1 MCFNG
6 RSISLPMNKVET
18 NAIQG
23 VYRPAF
29 FDLSEFNLNRVDYST
44 AFYEEG
50 SAEIELLRGSFSFC
64 YLREDKLRMI
74 TAFDKED
81 RIIPF
86 NEFTDRF
93 GIKIRSKNLF
103 KTGKYLS
110 RVFRPVKYGKFFQGL
125 HIHINNNP
133 VYRGKVTDGISL
145 VSVKLA
151 KELGWTKAD
160 KNMSAQFTLFFK
172 EGLVKGH
179 CVLSDKI
186 ESDVVVYGNDNIKS
200 EISLGKE
207 LQYITLEPVKLGK
220 SLRMDIQSMLNL
232 WQLFGAE
239 QYLEW
244 AYNGIINYQDDL
256 FNGKLTDCLDDF
268 DDIDVE
274 EYDNEQW
281 LLRKA
286 IWHKIDYARYP
297 GLIRLAWSMFRNS
310 IQRFADKAN
319 GNPGFRIPVSR
330 GKRGYIRVDLR
341 DHDKEGNFR
350 ATVNKGEVCLDRLG
364 NLWIHPEDAEEFLEI
379 KGGADM
385 DDAAAIIPVEDN
397 KAVIYRNP
405 NQYGEYGIHKI
416 VYDGIEIKEIN
427 KIIGAIPYKRKPKTK
442 LETIKTKIDKNK
454 LINDLKTKAKKLEI
468 YEDYTRANLLRTYTK
483 ISSNSANIG
492 IAANAEMIRSVIGI
506 KSKTVF
512 SKLTQTYNWNLERII
527 DATVKDGT
535 DCTEDMDAVRGL
547 INYVVDNKIP
557 MPESITHR
565 FPEMV
570 RKDVTRIN
578 HHPLDELHEAIKYI
592 IEEAD
597 NEVLGKG
604 TVSKNNRIPGRID
617 KINVPVIE
625 IGYSNIDNPLNDLAI
640 NLLKDYNKQI
650 AMLFTKEGISTNE
663 EVEKIQ
669 IELLR
674 KMSVYSTEERKL
686 IVKSWAYDIY
696 KSNRMVHDSILW
708 ITSKQELR
716 GIAEDTIEMLSDIG
730 EGYHV
735 KKNGCVKRYYEIA
748 ARKNTIRNIR
758 LWSKEE
764 ISVSKYTDINEIFI
778 ENHKAIIGEDVFP
791 IGDECEIEDGI
802 FEVSSIVNSIS
813 KRNNTIL
820 KNSLSVALSL

>member
-1 MCFNG
+1 MYSNG
-6 RSISLPMNKVET
+6 RSMSLPMNKVET

-23 VYRPAF
+23 RYRPAF
-29 FDLSEFNLNRVDYST
+29 FDLSEFNLSRVDYST

-50 SAEIELLRGSFSFC
+50 SVETELLKGSFSFC

-74 TAFDKED
+74 TAYDKD
-81 RIIPF
+81 DIIIQF
-86 NEFTDRF
+86 SEFTDRF
-93 GIKIRSKNLF
+93 GINIKSKNLF

-110 RVFRPVKYGKFFQGL
+110 RVFRPVKYGKFFRRL
-125 HIHINNNP
+125 NIHINNNP
-133 VYRGKVTDGISL
+133 VYQGKVTDGISL
-145 VSVKLA
+145 VSVDLA
-151 KELGWTKAD
+151 RKLGWTKAD
-160 KNMSAQFTLFFK
+160 KNMSAQFTLFYK

-186 ESDVVVYGNDNIKS
+186 ESNVIVYGNDNIKT
-200 EISLGKE
+200 EISLGDD

-220 SLRMDIQSMLNL
+220 TLRLDIQSMLNL

-244 AYNGIINYQDDL
+244 AYKGIIKYQEDL
-256 FNGKLTDCLDDF
+256 FSGRLMEWLDDF
-268 DDIDVE
+268 DEIDVE
-274 EYDNEQW
+274 KYDNEQW

-286 IWHKIDYARYP
+286 IWHMIDYTRYP
-297 GLIRLAWSMFRNS
+297 GLVRLAWSMFRNS
-310 IQRFADKAN
+310 IQRFADKAD
-319 GNPGFRIPVSR
+319 GNPGFRIPVS
-330 GKRGYIRVDLR
+330 GGNRGYIRVDLR
-341 DHDKEGNFR
+341 DHDKDGNFI
-350 ATVNKGEVCLDRLG
+350 AMVNKGEVCLDRLG
-364 NLWIHPEDAEEFLEI
+364 NLWIHPEDVEEFLEI

-385 DDAAAIIPVEDN
+385 DDATAIIPVEDN

-405 NQYGEYGIHKI
+405 NQYGEYGIHKM
-416 VYDGIEIKEIN
+416 VYDGIEIKEVN

-442 LETIKTKIDKNK
+442 LEVIKTKIDKNK
-454 LINDLKTKAKKLEI
+454 LLNDLKTKVKKLEI
-468 YEDYTRANLLRTYTK
+468 YEDYTRTNLLRTYTK

-512 SKLTQTYNWNLERII
+512 TKLIQTYNWNLERII

-535 DCTEDMDAVRGL
+535 DCTEDMDAVREL
-547 INYVVDNKIP
+547 INYVVDNKVQ
-557 MPESITHR
+557 MPGSIIHR

-570 RKDVTRIN
+570 CEEVTRVN

-597 NEVLGKG
+597 KEILGQG
-604 TVSKNNRIPGRID
+604 SASKNNRIPGRID
-617 KINVPVIE
+617 KINVPLIE
-625 IGYSNIDNPLNDLAI
+625 IGYSNIGNPLNDLALTI
-640 NLLKDYNKQI
+640 KKDYNKQI
-650 AMLFTKEGISTNE
+650 AVLFTKEEISINE

-708 ITSKQELR
+708 ITSKQGLR
-716 GIAEDTIEMLSDIG
+716 GIAEDTIEMLADIG
-730 EGYHV
+730 AGYHV
-735 KKNGCVKRYYEIA
+735 KKNGCVKRYYEVA
-748 ARKNTIRNIR
+748 SRKSPIRNLR

-764 ISVSKYTDINEIFI
+764 IKVDKYSVVKEILI
-778 ENHKAIIGEDVFP
+778 ENNKAIIGEDVFP
-791 IGDECEIEDGI
+791 IGDECKIEDGI
-802 FEVSSIVNSIS
+802 FKISSIVNSIS

-820 KNSLSVALSL
+820 KNSLSVAISL